1 VRFQLSQPKTISAL
15 AAKMI
20 HARLPPRHPSLSAI
34 HIRKCGLDDGVLAE
48 VGQIGSC
55 LLMTA
60 RDPSHSVS
68 CLPRASMRP
77 SAGLTIADVEI

>member
-1 VRFQLSQPKTISAL
+1 MRFQVSQLKTISAL

-20 HARLPPRHPSLSAI
+20 HARLSPRHPTLSA
-34 HIRKCGLDDGVLAE
+34 IRKCGLDDGVLAE

-55 LLMTA
+55 LLMTS

>member
-1 VRFQLSQPKTISAL
+1 VRFQLSQLKTISAL

-20 HARLPPRHPSLSAI
+20 HARLPPRHPSLSA
-34 HIRKCGLDDGVLAE
+34 IRKCGLDDGVLAE

-77 SAGLTIADVEI
+77 SAGLTIADVEM